1 MKDLYRKHLV
11 DAVNNLMEAEQ
22 MLSTSALN
30 ISWFGELSHLSD
42 AYDEGEQ
49 VEFDLSLL
57 QTVDDLNV
65 KKLVEL
71 LDPLY
76 EAAQYLKNINAITDE
91 ELEEAGEPNDVD

>member
-11 DAVNNLMEAEQ
+11 DAVNNLMAAEQ

-30 ISWFGELSHLSD
+30 ISWFGELNHLSD
-42 AYDEGEQ
+42 AYGEGEQ

-76 EAAQYLKNINAITDE
+76 EAAEYLRNVNGITDE
-91 ELEEAGEPNDVD
+91 ELEAAGEPDGVD